1 MEKKKKKIRKRFF
14 RHREL
19 RFSIA
24 LMILWSLLAMAFLT
38 YLTRVLGGKIEPG
51 LFFFIIVFAGYAVVV
66 VFLTLFF
73 THRFVGP
80 FERLKM
86 EMRIILSGDYQR
98 RLCVRNNDDV
108 YIRSF
113 ISDVNRVLD
122 ELERMQLV
130 KEEIHANIDSE
141 LLEIV
146 SLLENRDVSRE
157 ELRDAV
163 IAFHER
169 LNALFKEQN
178 R

>member
-1 MEKKKKKIRKRFF
+1 MEKKKKKIRKRYF

-51 LFFFIIVFAGYAVVV
+51 LFFFIVVFAGYAVVV
-66 VFLTLFF
+66 VFLTLIF

-86 EMRIILSGDYQR
+86 EMRIVLAGDYHR

-113 ISDVNRVLD
+113 ISEVNKVLD
-122 ELERMQLV
+122 ELEKTQLF

-157 ELRDAV
+157 ELREA
-163 IAFHER
+163 ITAFHER
-169 LNALFKEQN
+169 VNTLFKEQN